1 MRGDVHSSVT
11 KKQARAKQA
20 AWTLAMT
27 EGRIVNYG
35 GIRMQEFKTVAEAE
49 AAVVDA
55 DCDEVFIA
63 APGRTS
69 K

>member
-1 MRGDVHSSVT
+1 
-11 KKQARAKQA
+11 
-20 AWTLAMT
+20 MT